1 MADLD
6 LKDRKILYQLDLN
19 CRQSDTQIGKKV
31 GLSRKVVEYRIKR
44 MEKKGII
51 SFFYTAINT
60 FKLGY
65 DVFRIYINL
74 QFISSNIKREI
85 IQYFIDY
92 KDSWTVISVKGD
104 IDLDVVLWVKDT
116 FEFYRYWEKTLEKFG
131 NYFAKSATSLY
142 IQAVEYKK
150 SYLLNEENTE
160 SDGELYKTTCGGKS
174 IKIDKIDYNLL
185 NELVINARMPF
196 IELAKKLDCSSQ
208 TIQYRIKKLIE
219 LGIIQAFRV
228 AIDVT
233 KIGLHHY
240 KLEIYLSDH
249 IQRKP
254 IIAYLKPKPYLQCL
268 NVAIGWS
275 DLELE
280 LIVENVDKLSRI
292 MDEINSK
299 FSKSIRRQ
307 SFWIFEKRHS
317 DRWLPEMTEKD
328 FKKT

>member
-1 MADLD
+1 MMFLEY
-6 LKDRKILYQLDLN
+6 ILISN
-19 CRQSDTQIGKKV
+19 
-31 GLSRKVVEYRIKR
+31 LSVLISK
-44 MEKKGII
+44 EK
-51 SFFYTAINT
+51 
-60 FKLGY
+60 L
-65 DVFRIYINL
+65 
-74 QFISSNIKREI
+74 SNIL
-85 IQYFIDY
+85 F
-92 KDSWTVISVKGD
+92 WTVISVKGD

-131 NYFAKSATSLY
+131 NYFAKSTISLY

-150 SYLLNEENTE
+150 SYLLNEENTA
-160 SDGELYKTTCGGKS
+160 SDRELYKTTCGGKS

-196 IELAKKLDCSSQ
+196 IELAKKLGCSSQ

-233 KIGLHHY
+233 KIGLQHY

-249 IQRKP
+249 AQRKT
-254 IIAYLKPKPYLQCL
+254 IIAYLKSKPYLQCL
-268 NVAIGWS
+268 NVAMGWS
-275 DLELE
+275 NLELE

-317 DRWLPEMTEKD
+317 DRWLPEITD
-328 FKKT
+328 AYFKKT